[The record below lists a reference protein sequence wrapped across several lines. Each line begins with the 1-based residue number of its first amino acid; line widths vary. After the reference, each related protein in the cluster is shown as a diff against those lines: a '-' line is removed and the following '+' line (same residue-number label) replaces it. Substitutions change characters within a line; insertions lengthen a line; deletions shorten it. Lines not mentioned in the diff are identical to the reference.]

1 MSKYFCLLILS
12 GIAPLLLS
20 FYPPLKFWRNFKAL
34 FLTLFMLLLI
44 FGSWDVF
51 AAWRGHWY
59 FNPQGVAGMKL
70 INLPVEEWLFFIV
83 IPFCCI
89 FTWEALK
96 YIARALKKPKK
107 G

>member
-1 MSKYFCLLILS
+1 MMAMVLS
-12 GIAPLLLS
+12 GMFPLLLS

-34 FLTLFMLLLI
+34 IFSLGILVVI
-44 FGSWDVF
+44 FGGWDVF

-59 FNPQGVAGMKL
+59 FNPEGVSGINI

-83 IPFCCI
+83 VPFCCI

-96 YIARALKKPKK
+96 YIKERLK
-107 G
+107 